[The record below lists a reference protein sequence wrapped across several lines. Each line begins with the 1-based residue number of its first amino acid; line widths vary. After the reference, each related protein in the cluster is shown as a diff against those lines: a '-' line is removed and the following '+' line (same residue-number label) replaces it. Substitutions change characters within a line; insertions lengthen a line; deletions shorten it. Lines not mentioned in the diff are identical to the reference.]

1 MQNGIIVPLKG
12 GFITGAIGPAATDTQ
27 LDVSGATW
35 VANTGSPVSLA
46 ATGGSGTGAVFNTVF
61 TGSDMTGTT
70 ITATAGA
77 GYKVGDV
84 LTIAGNDTNF
94 TGSIVLTVIEEDLL
108 GDESE
113 GYISSPGAGGF
124 WNCVFPPESSNS
136 FNVLYISQIESD
148 HERDWKITITGGS
161 SDNHNDVAVAFD
173 KAMVKA
179 AQRPNE
185 NITVTGLPAE
195 VTVSKVE
202 LT

>member
-1 MQNGIIVPLKG
+1 MQNGIIVPLSG
-12 GFITGAIGPAATDTQ
+12 AFIASAIGPTASDPQ
-27 LDVSGATW
+27 LDVSGATH

-46 ATGGSGTGAVFNTVF
+46 ATGGSGTGAVFDTVF
-61 TGSDMTGTT
+61 TGSDMSGTT
-70 ITATAGA
+70 ITATAGS

-84 LTIAGNDTNF
+84 LTIAGNATNF

-124 WNCVFPPESSNS
+124 WNCVFPPDAGDSYG
-136 FNVLYISQIESD
+136 FLIISQIESD
-148 HERDWKITITGGS
+148 HERDWKVTITGGS
-161 SDNHNDVAVAFD
+161 ADNHNDVAIAFD

-185 NITVTGLPAE
+185 NITVTGLPSG